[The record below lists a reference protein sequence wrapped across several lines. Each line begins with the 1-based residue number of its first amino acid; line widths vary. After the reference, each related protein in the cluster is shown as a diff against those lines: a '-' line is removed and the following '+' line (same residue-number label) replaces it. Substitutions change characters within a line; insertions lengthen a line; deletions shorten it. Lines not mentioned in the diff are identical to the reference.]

1 MKKSTKA
8 LIECVFWF
16 SLLIALIVG
25 SDIVRVMV
33 IVFACIY
40 FGFVAYVW
48 ITTKCVSGLI
58 DLIRKFL

>member
-1 MKKSTKA
+1 MKKSIKA

-16 SLLIALIVG
+16 SLLIALIAG
-25 SDIVRVMV
+25 SDIVRIAV
-33 IVFACIY
+33 IVFVCIY

-48 ITTKCVSGLI
+48 VTTKCVSGLV

>member
-1 MKKSTKA
+1 MKKSIKT

-25 SDIVRVMV
+25 SDIVKVMV

-48 ITTKCVSGLI
+48 ITTKCVSGLV